1 MRSRI
6 YEVRGPDVQRYLIK
20 IDGRVSE
27 TVKKDGTALIAVLT
41 VAVAAAC
48 IVAAYWLI
56 SRILP

>member
-1 MRSRI
+1 M
-6 YEVRGPDVQRYLIK
+6 RGPDVQRYLIK